1 VFDTQVAF
9 NLLSAY
15 GEESKPRLA
24 DVRSTITR
32 DVSHYLAGRAPVPA
46 IQLVQAPV
54 FYGYAFAA
62 FAEFAAPHPP
72 EQLEAAF
79 ANLGVK
85 VAGPGDAPTNI
96 SVAGDSEIQLAR
108 IEPDPSLPAGVWL
121 WGVADNLRLAA
132 TNAVRIAEELI
143 AKPTG

>member
-1 VFDTQVAF
+1 
-9 NLLSAY
+9 
-15 GEESKPRLA
+15 
-24 DVRSTITR
+24 
-32 DVSHYLAGRAPVPA
+32 
-46 IQLVQAPV
+46 V

-62 FAEFAAPHPP
+62 YAEFASAPPP
-72 EQLEAAF
+72 EQLQAAF

-85 VAGPGDAPTNI
+85 VAGSAADAPTNI
-96 SVAGDSEIQLAR
+96 SVAGESEIQLAR
-108 IEPDPSLPAGVWL
+108 IEPDPSVPAGVWV